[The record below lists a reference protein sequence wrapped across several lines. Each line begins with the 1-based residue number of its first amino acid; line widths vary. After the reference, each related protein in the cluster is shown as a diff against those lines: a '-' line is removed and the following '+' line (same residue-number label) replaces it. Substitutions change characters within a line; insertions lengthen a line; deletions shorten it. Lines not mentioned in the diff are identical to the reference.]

1 MSKPESSTLSDL
13 IREASQQR
21 QFLTVVSADEARVR
35 FESALSL
42 APLGVEEV
50 DLTQSLGR
58 ILAEDVVS
66 AIDVPG
72 FDRSSLDGF
81 AVRSGDTIGATEERP
96 VRLRLNPELLSPG
109 IVPQITITRGTATA
123 IATGGM
129 LPRGADAVVMVEQ
142 TELVATAEGDYVD
155 VQQVATPGQ
164 AWASAGSDIARGE
177 LALRKGTPITSREI
191 GILAALGMPRVQ
203 VFRRPRVAVI
213 STGDELIAPG
223 ETPRA
228 GSVFDSNGAILV
240 AAIRELGAEAEH
252 LGIVGDDSEAM
263 RSLVSRALDYDAVLL
278 SGGTSKGA
286 GDLSYRVVEQLVGA
300 GGVLAHGIAL
310 KPGKPLCL
318 AAYAGRP
325 VVILPGFPT
334 SAIFTFHEFVAPV
347 LRRLGGNTRQA
358 ARHGVPATLAVP
370 LRSELGRTE
379 FVMVGLLRTDTGFVA
394 YPSGSG
400 SGSVTSFS
408 QADGF
413 VPIGADVE
421 GLAAGAEVEVQIIG
435 EGLEPADI
443 VFIGS
448 HCTGVDYLLGRLQE
462 EGFAVKALHVGSMG
476 GLAAA
481 RRGECDVAG
490 MHLMD
495 PQTRVYNRHLLN
507 DELLCFPGYR
517 RMQGI
522 VHREGDPRFQQADEG
537 APLRAA
543 LADPDCLMVNRNPG
557 SGTRVLID
565 ELLEGTRPAGYG
577 VQPRSHHAVAAAVA
591 RGRADWG
598 VAIAGVA
605 REYGLGF
612 IPLQEEHYD
621 FVVPRSREKR
631 PAVRRMLAL
640 LGEGGVRRHLAA
652 LGLATDDA
660 ETPPGT
666 SGPG

>member
-1 MSKPESSTLSDL
+1 MTKTESQTLSDR
-13 IREASQQR
+13 IRDASEQR
-21 QFLTVVSADEARVR
+21 QFLTVLSADEARAR

-42 APLGVEEV
+42 APRGVEQV
-50 DLTQSLGR
+50 TLADSLGR

-72 FDRSSLDGF
+72 FDRASMDGF
-81 AVRSGDTIGATEERP
+81 ALQSTDTIGATEEAP
-96 VRLRLNPELLSPG
+96 ARLRLNPELLSPG
-109 IVPQITITRGTATA
+109 VPPRVTVQPGTATA

-129 LPRGADAVVMVEQ
+129 LPRGADAVMMVEQ
-142 TELVATAEGDYVD
+142 TELRTDGDGD
-155 VQQVATPGQ
+155 CVQVHQVATPGQ
-164 AWASAGSDIARGE
+164 SWASAGSDIARGE

-191 GILAALGMPRVQ
+191 GILAALGMNQ
-203 VFRRPRVAVI
+203 VPVYRRPRVAVI

-223 ETPRA
+223 EPPHA

-252 LGIVGDDSEAM
+252 LGIVGDDAKVM
-263 RSLVSRALDYDAVLL
+263 QAAIAQALAYDAVLL

-286 GDLSYRVVEQLVGA
+286 GDLSYRVVERLVGA
-300 GGVLAHGIAL
+300 DGILAHGIAL

-318 AAYAGRP
+318 AAHAGRP

-347 LRRLGGNTRQA
+347 LRALCGHAHRAIRQGI
-358 ARHGVPATLAVP
+358 RATLAVS

-379 FVMVGLLRTDTGFVA
+379 FVMVGLLRTDAGFVA

-413 VPIGADVE
+413 VPIDADSE
-421 GLAAGAEVEVQIIG
+421 GVAAGTEVVVQIIG
-435 EGLEPADI
+435 QGLEPADI

-448 HCTGVDYLLGRLQE
+448 HCTGVDYLLGHLQQ
-462 EGFAVKALHVGSMG
+462 EGFAVKALYVGSMG

-495 PQTRVYNRHLLN
+495 PETRIYNRHLL
-507 DELLCFPGYR
+507 DEALLCFAGYR

-522 VHREGDPRFQQADEG
+522 VYRRDDPRFHATSTV
-537 APLRAA
+537 APLQAA
-543 LADPDCLMVNRNPG
+543 LDDPDCLMINRNPG

-565 ELLEGTRPAGYG
+565 ELLGDKRPPGYG
-577 VQPRSHHAVAAAVA
+577 VQPRSHNAVAAAVA
-591 RGRADWG
+591 QGRADWG

-605 REYGLGF
+605 AEYDLGF
-612 IPLQEEHYD
+612 LPLQEEHYD
-621 FVVPRSREKR
+621 FVVPRSREQR
-631 PAVRRMLAL
+631 PVIQRLLELLRDPDVRSHLGTLAL
-640 LGEGGVRRHLAA
+640 MPS
-652 LGLATDDA
+652 D
-660 ETPPGT
+660 
-666 SGPG
+666 S

>member
-1 MSKPESSTLSDL
+1 MSKPESSALSDR

-21 QFLTVVSADEARVR
+21 QFLTVMSADEARAR
-35 FESALSL
+35 FESALAL
-42 APLGVEEV
+42 APLGVEQV
-50 DLTQSLGR
+50 DLGDSLGR
-58 ILAEDVVS
+58 VLAEDVVS
-66 AIDVPG
+66 TIDVPG
-72 FDRSSLDGF
+72 FDRGSLDGF
-81 AVRSGDTIGATEERP
+81 ALRSEDTIGATEERP

-109 IVPQITITRGTATA
+109 VVPEITVTRGTATT

-142 TELVATAEGDYVD
+142 TELVATADGDYVD
-155 VQQVATPGQ
+155 IQQVATPGQ

-191 GILAALGMPRVQ
+191 GILAALGLPRVP
-203 VFRRPRVAVI
+203 VFLRPRVAVI

-240 AAIRELGAEAEH
+240 AAIKELGAEAEH

-263 RSLVSRALDYDAVLL
+263 QTLVSRALDYDAALL

-286 GDLSYRVVEQLVGA
+286 GDLSYRVVEQLVGPD
-300 GGVLAHGIAL
+300 GVVAHGIAL

-318 AAYAGRP
+318 AVHAGRP
-325 VVILPGFPT
+325 LVILPGFPT

-347 LRRLGGNTRQA
+347 LRRLGGTSRRVT
-358 ARHGVPATLAVP
+358 RHGTRATFAVP
-370 LRSELGRTE
+370 LRSEVGRTE

-413 VPIGADVE
+413 IPIDADVE
-421 GLAAGAEVEVQIIG
+421 GLAAGTEVEVQIIG

-495 PQTRVYNRHLLN
+495 PQTRVYNRHLL
-507 DELLCFPGYR
+507 DDQLLCFSGYR

-522 VHREGDPRFQQADEG
+522 VHRVGDPRFLQTDAG

-543 LADPDCLMVNRNPG
+543 LADPECLMINRNPG

-565 ELLEGTRPAGYG
+565 ELLDGRRPAGYG
-577 VQPRSHHAVAAAVA
+577 IQPRSHHAVAAAVA

-631 PAVRRMLAL
+631 PVVQRLLAL
-640 LGEGGVRRHLAA
+640 LRDDGVRQHLDT
-652 LGLATDDA
+652 LGLATGDPEGNPNA
-660 ETPPGT
+660 

>member
-1 MSKPESSTLSDL
+1 MTQPESQALSER
-13 IREASQQR
+13 IRDASEQR
-21 QFLTVVSADEARVR
+21 QFLTVMSADEARAR

-42 APLGVEEV
+42 KPLGVERV
-50 DLTQSLGR
+50 PLTDSLGR
-58 ILAEDVVS
+58 ILSEDVVS

-72 FDRSSLDGF
+72 FDRASMDGF
-81 AVRSGDTIGATEERP
+81 ALRSEDTIGATEENP
-96 VRLRLNPELLSPG
+96 ARLKLNQELLPPGVPPRITVSP
-109 IVPQITITRGTATA
+109 GTATA

-129 LPRGADAVVMVEQ
+129 LPRGADAVMMVEQ
-142 TELVATAEGDYVD
+142 TELQTAADGDYVL
-155 VQQVATPGQ
+155 VQQLAAPGQ
-164 AWASAGSDIARGE
+164 SWATAGSDIARGE

-191 GILAALGMPRVQ
+191 GILAALGLDQ
-203 VFRRPRVAVI
+203 VPVYRRPRVAVI

-223 ETPRA
+223 EPVRA

-240 AAIRELGAEAEH
+240 AAVRELGAEAEH
-252 LGIVGDDSEAM
+252 LGIVGDEAATM
-263 RSLVSRALDYDAVLL
+263 QALIAQALDYDAVLL

-286 GDLSYRVVEQLVGA
+286 GDLSYRAVERLVGA
-300 GGVLAHGIAL
+300 DGILAHGIAL

-318 AAYAGRP
+318 AAHAGRP

-347 LRRLGGNTRQA
+347 LRTLAGHSRRITRKGI
-358 ARHGVPATLAVP
+358 RATLAVP

-379 FVMVGLLRTDTGFVA
+379 FVMVGLLRTDAGFVA

-413 VPIGADVE
+413 VPIDADAE
-421 GLAAGAEVEVQIIG
+421 GLAAGTEVEVQIIG
-435 EGLEPADI
+435 QGLEPADI

-462 EGFAVKALHVGSMG
+462 EGFAVKALYVGSMG
-476 GLAAA
+476 GLAAV

-495 PQTRVYNRHLLN
+495 PETRIYNRHLL
-507 DELLCFPGYR
+507 DDGLLCCPGYR

-522 VHREGDPRFQQADEG
+522 VYRRDDPRFAAVATE
-537 APLRAA
+537 APLQAA
-543 LADPDCLMVNRNPG
+543 LRDPDCLMINRNPG

-565 ELLEGTRPAGYG
+565 ELLGDKRPAGYG
-577 VQPRSHHAVAAAVA
+577 VQPRSHNAVAAAVA
-591 RGRADWG
+591 QGRADWG

-605 REYGLGF
+605 AEYDLGF
-612 IPLQEEHYD
+612 LPLQEEHYD
-621 FVVPRSREKR
+621 FVVPRSREQR
-631 PAVRRMLAL
+631 PVVQRLLAL
-640 LGEGGVRRHLAA
+640 LRDPRVRSHLET
-652 LGLATDDA
+652 LSLMTTDA
-660 ETPPGT
+660 
-666 SGPG
+666 

>member
-1 MSKPESSTLSDL
+1 MTQPESQALSER
-13 IREASQQR
+13 IRDASEQR
-21 QFLTVVSADEARVR
+21 QFLTVMSADEARAR

-42 APLGVEEV
+42 KPLGVERV
-50 DLTQSLGR
+50 PLTDSLGR
-58 ILAEDVVS
+58 ILSEDVVS

-72 FDRSSLDGF
+72 FDRASMDGF
-81 AVRSGDTIGATEERP
+81 ALRSEDTIGATEENP
-96 VRLRLNPELLSPG
+96 ARLKLNQELLPPGVPPRITVSP
-109 IVPQITITRGTATA
+109 GTATA

-129 LPRGADAVVMVEQ
+129 LPRGADAVMMVEQ
-142 TELVATAEGDYVD
+142 TELQTAADGDYVL
-155 VQQVATPGQ
+155 VQQLAAPGQ
-164 AWASAGSDIARGE
+164 SWATAGSDIARGE

-191 GILAALGMPRVQ
+191 GILAALGLDQ
-203 VFRRPRVAVI
+203 VPVYRRPRVAVI

-223 ETPRA
+223 EPVRA

-240 AAIRELGAEAEH
+240 AAVRELGAEAEH
-252 LGIVGDDSEAM
+252 LGIVGDEAATM
-263 RSLVSRALDYDAVLL
+263 QALIAQALDYDAVLL

-286 GDLSYRVVEQLVGA
+286 GDLSYRAVERLVGA
-300 GGVLAHGIAL
+300 DGILAHGIAL

-318 AAYAGRP
+318 AAHAGRP

-347 LRRLGGNTRQA
+347 LRTLAGHSRRITRKGI
-358 ARHGVPATLAVP
+358 RATLAVP

-379 FVMVGLLRTDTGFVA
+379 FVMVGLLRTDAGFVA

-413 VPIGADVE
+413 VPIDADAE
-421 GLAAGAEVEVQIIG
+421 GLAAGTEVEVQIIG
-435 EGLEPADI
+435 QGLEPADI

-462 EGFAVKALHVGSMG
+462 EGFAVKALYVGSMG
-476 GLAAA
+476 GLAAV

-495 PQTRVYNRHLLN
+495 PETRIYNRHLL
-507 DELLCFPGYR
+507 DDGLLCCPGYR

-522 VHREGDPRFQQADEG
+522 VYRRDDPRFAAVATE
-537 APLRAA
+537 APLQAA
-543 LADPDCLMVNRNPG
+543 LSDPDCLMINRNPG

-565 ELLEGTRPAGYG
+565 ELLGDKRPAGYG
-577 VQPRSHHAVAAAVA
+577 VQPRSHNAVAAAVA
-591 RGRADWG
+591 QGRADWG

-605 REYGLGF
+605 AEYDLGF
-612 IPLQEEHYD
+612 LPLQEEHYD
-621 FVVPRSREKR
+621 FVVPRSREQR
-631 PAVRRMLAL
+631 PVVQRLLAL
-640 LGEGGVRRHLAA
+640 LRDPRVRSHLET
-652 LGLATDDA
+652 LSLMTTDA
-660 ETPPGT
+660 
-666 SGPG
+666 

>member
-1 MSKPESSTLSDL
+1 MTQPESQTLSER
-13 IREASQQR
+13 IRDASEQR
-21 QFLTVVSADEARVR
+21 QFLTVMSADEARVR

-42 APLGVEEV
+42 KPLGTERVRLA
-50 DLTQSLGR
+50 DSLGR
-58 ILAEDVVS
+58 ILSEDVVS

-72 FDRSSLDGF
+72 FDRASMDGF
-81 AVRSGDTIGATEERP
+81 ALRSEDTIGATEANP
-96 VRLRLNPELLSPG
+96 ARLRLNQELLPPG
-109 IVPQITITRGTATA
+109 VPPRITVCPGTATA

-129 LPRGADAVVMVEQ
+129 LPRGADAVMMVEQ
-142 TELVATAEGDYVD
+142 TEVQSAADGDHVH

-164 AWASAGSDIARGE
+164 SWATAGSDIARGE

-191 GILAALGMPRVQ
+191 GILAALGMDQ
-203 VFRRPRVAVI
+203 VPVYRRPRVAVI

-223 ETPRA
+223 EPVRP

-252 LGIVGDDSEAM
+252 LGIVGDDAAAM
-263 RSLVSRALDYDAVLL
+263 QALIAQALDYDAVLL

-286 GDLSYRVVEQLVGA
+286 GDLSYRAVERLVGA
-300 GGVLAHGIAL
+300 DGILAHGIAL

-318 AAYAGRP
+318 AAHAGRP

-347 LRRLGGNTRQA
+347 LRTLAGHLRRVNRQ
-358 ARHGVPATLAVP
+358 GICATLAVP

-379 FVMVGLLRTDTGFVA
+379 FVMVGLLRTDEGFVA

-413 VPIGADVE
+413 VPIDADTE
-421 GLAAGAEVEVQIIG
+421 GLAAGTEVQVQIIG
-435 EGLEPADI
+435 QGLEPADI

-462 EGFAVKALHVGSMG
+462 EGFAVKALYVGSMG

-495 PQTRVYNRHLLN
+495 PETRSYNRHLLD

-522 VHREGDPRFQQADEG
+522 VYRRGDPRFAAVSTE
-537 APLRAA
+537 APLQAA
-543 LADPDCLMVNRNPG
+543 LNDPDCLMINRNPG

-565 ELLEGTRPAGYG
+565 ELLGDKRPAGYG
-577 VQPRSHHAVAAAVA
+577 VQPRSHNAVAAAVA
-591 RGRADWG
+591 QGRADWG
-598 VAIAGVA
+598 IAIAGVA
-605 REYGLGF
+605 AAYDLGF
-612 IPLQEEHYD
+612 LPLQEEHYD
-621 FVVPRSREKR
+621 FVVPRSREQR
-631 PAVRRMLAL
+631 PVLQRLLAL
-640 LGEGGVRRHLAA
+640 LRDPDVRFHLGTLA
-652 LGLATDDA
+652 LMTND
-660 ETPPGT
+660 T
-666 SGPG
+666 

>member
-1 MSKPESSTLSDL
+1 MTEPESQALSQR
-13 IREASQQR
+13 IRAASEQR
-21 QFLTVVSADEARVR
+21 QFLTVMSADEARAR

-42 APLGVEEV
+42 QPLGTEQVHLA
-50 DLTQSLGR
+50 DSLGR

-72 FDRSSLDGF
+72 FDRASMDGF
-81 AVRSGDTIGATEERP
+81 ALRSQDTIGATEENP
-96 VRLRLNPELLSPG
+96 ARLKLNPELLPPG
-109 IVPQITITRGTATA
+109 IAPRVTVNPGTATA

-129 LPRGADAVVMVEQ
+129 LPRGADAVMMVEQ
-142 TELVATAEGDYVD
+142 TELHSAADGDYVH
-155 VQQVATPGQ
+155 VQQMAAPGQ
-164 AWASAGSDIARGE
+164 SWATAGSDIARGE
-177 LALRKGTPITSREI
+177 LALREGAPITSREI
-191 GILAALGMPRVQ
+191 GILAALGMDQ
-203 VFRRPRVAVI
+203 VPVYRRPRVAVI

-223 ETPRA
+223 EPARP

-252 LGIVGDDSEAM
+252 LGIVGDDATTM
-263 RSLVSRALDYDAVLL
+263 QALIAQALQYDAVLL

-286 GDLSYRVVEQLVGA
+286 GDLSYRAVEHLVGA
-300 GGVLAHGIAL
+300 EGIVAHGVAL

-318 AAYAGRP
+318 AAHSGRP

-347 LRRLGGNTRQA
+347 LRKLAGHARRLTRQ
-358 ARHGVPATLAVP
+358 GVRATLAVS

-379 FVMVGLLRTDTGFVA
+379 FVMVGLLRTDKGYAA

-413 VPIGADVE
+413 VPIDADAE
-421 GLAAGAEVEVQIIG
+421 GLAAGTEVEVQIIG
-435 EGLEPADI
+435 QGLEPADM

-448 HCTGVDYLLGRLQE
+448 HCTGVDYLLGRLQD
-462 EGFAVKALHVGSMG
+462 EGYAVKALYVGSMG
-476 GLAAA
+476 GLAAV

-495 PQTRVYNRHLLN
+495 PETRIYNRHLLS

-522 VHREGDPRFQQADEG
+522 VYRRDDPRFATVSHE
-537 APLRAA
+537 APLQAV
-543 LADPDCLMVNRNPG
+543 LDNPDCLMINRNPG

-565 ELLEGTRPAGYG
+565 ELLGDKRPAGYG
-577 VQPRSHHAVAAAVA
+577 VQPRSHNAVAAAVA
-591 RGRADWG
+591 QGRADWG
-598 VAIAGVA
+598 IAIEGVA
-605 REYGLGF
+605 AEYDLGF
-612 IPLQEEHYD
+612 LPLQEEHYD
-621 FVVPRSREKR
+621 FVVPHSREQR
-631 PAVRRMLAL
+631 PVIQRL
-640 LGEGGVRRHLAA
+640 LTLLRDPGVRSHLEA
-652 LGLATDDA
+652 LSLKTNDA
-660 ETPPGT
+660 
-666 SGPG
+666 

>member
-1 MSKPESSTLSDL
+1 MSKPEPSALSDR

-21 QFLTVVSADEARVR
+21 QFLTVVSADEARAR
-35 FESALSL
+35 FESALAL
-42 APLGVEEV
+42 KPLGVEQI
-50 DLTQSLGR
+50 DLGESLGR
-58 ILAEDVVS
+58 VLAENVVS
-66 AIDVPG
+66 TIDVPG
-72 FDRSSLDGF
+72 FDRGSLDGF
-81 AVRSGDTIGATEERP
+81 ALRSGDTIGATEERP

-109 IVPQITITRGTATA
+109 IVPEITVTRGTATA

-142 TELVATAEGDYVD
+142 TELVTTADGDYAD
-155 VQQVATPGQ
+155 IQQVATPGQ

-177 LALRKGTPITSREI
+177 LALRKGTPISSREI
-191 GILAALGMPRVQ
+191 GILAALGLSRVP

-240 AAIRELGAEAEH
+240 AAIRELGAEADH
-252 LGIVGDDSEAM
+252 LGIVGDDVEAM
-263 RSLVSRALDYDAVLL
+263 QALISHALDYDAVLL

-286 GDLSYRVVEQLVGA
+286 GDLSYRVVERMVGSE
-300 GGVLAHGIAL
+300 GILAHGIAL

-318 AAYAGRP
+318 AVHAGRP

-347 LRRLGGNTRQA
+347 LRRLAGTSRQIR
-358 ARHGVPATLAVP
+358 RHGTRATLAVP

-413 VPIGADVE
+413 VPIDADVE
-421 GLAAGAEVEVQIIG
+421 SLAAGAEVEVQIIG

-462 EGFAVKALHVGSMG
+462 DGFAVKALHVGSMG

-495 PQTRVYNRHLLN
+495 PRTRVYNRHLL
-507 DELLCFPGYR
+507 DDKLLCFPGYR

-522 VHREGDPRFQQADEG
+522 VHRACDPRFLQTDGG

-543 LADPDCLMVNRNPG
+543 LADPDCLMINRNPG

-565 ELLEGTRPAGYG
+565 ELLDGRRPGGYG

-598 VAIAGVA
+598 VTIAGVA
-605 REYGLGF
+605 REYGLEF

-621 FVVPRSREKR
+621 FVVPRSRQDR
-631 PAVRRMLAL
+631 PVVQRLLAL
-640 LGEGGVRRHLAA
+640 LRDEGVRRHLAD
-652 LGLATDDA
+652 LGLATGDPEGHPNA
-660 ETPPGT
+660 SEPG
-666 SGPG
+666 

>member
-1 MSKPESSTLSDL
+1 MTRPESQALSDR
-13 IREASQQR
+13 IREASEQR
-21 QFLTVVSADEARVR
+21 QFLTVLSAEEARAR

-42 APLGVEEV
+42 KPVGTEYVSLAE
-50 DLTQSLGR
+50 SLGR
-58 ILAEDVVS
+58 ILSEDVVS

-72 FDRSSLDGF
+72 FDRASMDGF
-81 AVRSGDTIGATEERP
+81 ALRSEDTIAATEDSP
-96 VRLRLNPELLSPG
+96 VRLQLNQELLSPG
-109 IVPQITITRGTATA
+109 IPPRITVLPGTATA

-129 LPRGADAVVMVEQ
+129 LPRGADAVMMVEQ
-142 TELVATAEGDYVD
+142 TELQAATDGDHVL
-155 VQQVATPGQ
+155 VQHSAAPGQ
-164 AWASAGSDIARGE
+164 SWATAGSDIARGE
-177 LALRKGTPITSREI
+177 LALRGGTTITSREI
-191 GILAALGMPRVQ
+191 GILAALGMDQVP
-203 VFRRPRVAVI
+203 VFRRPRVAII
-213 STGDELIAPG
+213 STGDELVAPG
-223 ETPRA
+223 ESMRP
-228 GSVFDSNGAILV
+228 GGVFDSNGAILL

-252 LGIVGDDSEAM
+252 LGIVGDEAETM
-263 RSLVSRALDYDAVLL
+263 QALIARVLDYDAVLL

-286 GDLSYRVVEQLVGA
+286 GDLSYRAVERLVGA
-300 GGVLAHGIAL
+300 DGILAHGVAL

-318 AAYAGRP
+318 AAHAGRP

-347 LRRLGGNTRQA
+347 LRKLAGYPRRITRKGVR
-358 ARHGVPATLAVP
+358 ARLAVP

-379 FVMVGLLRTDTGFVA
+379 YVMVGLLRKDDGYVA

-413 VPIGADVE
+413 VPIDAAAE
-421 GLAAGAEVEVQIIG
+421 GLAAGTEVEVQVIG

-448 HCTGVDYLLGRLQE
+448 HCTGVDYLLGRLQK
-462 EGFAVKALHVGSMG
+462 EGFVVKALYVGSMG

-522 VHREGDPRFQQADEG
+522 VYRKDDPRFAEVPAE
-537 APLRAA
+537 APLQAA
-543 LADPDCLMVNRNPG
+543 LDDPDCLMIGRNPG

-565 ELLEGTRPAGYG
+565 ELLGQKRPAGYG
-577 VQPRSHHAVAAAVA
+577 VQPRSHNAVAAAVA
-591 RGRADWG
+591 QGRADWG
-598 VAIAGVA
+598 IAIAGVA
-605 REYGLGF
+605 AEYDLGF
-612 IPLQEEHYD
+612 LPLQEEHYD
-621 FVVPRSREKR
+621 FVVPRSREQR
-631 PAVRRMLAL
+631 PVVQRLLTLLRDPEVQLHLSTMAL
-640 LGEGGVRRHLAA
+640 TTD
-652 LGLATDDA
+652 AT
-660 ETPPGT
+660 
-666 SGPG
+666 